1 MSNAKPVTDF
11 SNKIL
16 KKEWECYLSKR
27 RPSKPSDW
35 RDRLTGLAI
44 SGGGI
49 RSAAFSLGV
58 LQRLAANKVLSLFDY
73 LSTVSGGGYTGG
85 SISYFLNCQ
94 DINEPPGKYDLGKNF
109 PYGDPDKTWH
119 SPTRELDYL
128 RSHGS
133 YLTPGHC
140 INMRSFVGVVLRA
153 VLLNLLIW
161 LPVLW
166 MVMAVAQRLVV
177 AGPSQSTLSLQ
188 WYRDLSFP
196 WCTDSLALSALG
208 ISALCFVAGGLIARR
223 MKTEDG
229 ESVIAVLKKVRVVNW
244 LVFFLGAW
252 FFACRV
258 VTTSRGMTAWPAGTA
273 TDTWS
278 QAVQML
284 VADLPV
290 FRGQHVPALFML
302 FEIGAA
308 LLLVAYVLLI
318 LIYSLSTVFQKDRTE
333 YLQRRWHACCY
344 SSLLK
349 WLLVLAALASVPYL
363 SEIATNVGGI
373 GALLAGLGGAL
384 WKIYQRGKGWISI
397 ETLAP
402 VASLLVFYGL
412 FITAY
417 YYAGGLVS
425 SQPHWFVY
433 GLWLVAILSGYWVN
447 LNHISVGR
455 YYRDRLMEAF
465 MPGKDMVKDNKNDS
479 ALAANTF
486 TMGDLARTRRTPYH
500 LVNTNVVL
508 VDSMKKKIRKRGG
521 DSFIL
526 SPLYVGSRA
535 TGWRPTDQY
544 CDNAFTLAT
553 AVATSAAAV
562 NPHAGP
568 AGTGMSRNPAVS
580 LLMAL
585 LNLRLGYWAP
595 NPCYANGPR
604 RMHHLWSAW
613 YELMPKSGYREDSTF
628 VQLSDGGHFDNLGLY
643 ELFRRRVRF
652 ILVLDGGADKDF
664 QFSDLQNALH
674 RAEQDF
680 MVHLKFDGHHP
691 LGDLI
696 PQEQEAEKFPDG
708 LKLAKTG
715 YISGR
720 FNYGPEDNLPQGW
733 FFYIKTT
740 LIGDM
745 SMRIRGYKGAHPDFP
760 DETTAD
766 QFFDED
772 QFDAYRLLGSEI
784 ARELTRDRNFTQWL
798 KTYHGDEPITE

>member
-1 MSNAKPVTDF
+1 MSTGEPVKDF

-16 KKEWECYLSKR
+16 KEEWKNYLSKR
-27 RPSKPSDW
+27 RQSEPSDW

-58 LQRLAANKVLSLFDY
+58 LQRLAAEKVLSLFDY

-85 SISYFLNCQ
+85 SISYFLNCE
-94 DINEPPGKYDLGKNF
+94 DINQPPGKYDLGKNF
-109 PYGDPDKTWH
+109 PYGDPDKSWH
-119 SPTRELDYL
+119 SPTQELDYL
-128 RSHGS
+128 RSHGN
-133 YLTPGHC
+133 YLAPGHC
-140 INMRSFVGVVLRA
+140 ISLRSFVGVVLRA
-153 VLLNLLIW
+153 VLLNLIIW

-177 AGPSQSTLSLQ
+177 AAPSQSTLNLQ
-188 WYRDLSFP
+188 WYRALSFP
-196 WCTDSLALSALG
+196 WFTDSLALSALG
-208 ISALCFVAGGLIARR
+208 ISALFFVTGGLIARW
-223 MKTEDG
+223 MKTEG
-229 ESVIAVLKKVRVVNW
+229 RKSVIAVLKKVRIVNW

-258 VTTSRGMTAWPAGTA
+258 VTTSRGLMAWPAGTA
-273 TDTWS
+273 ADTWL
-278 QAVQML
+278 QAVQNL
-284 VADLPV
+284 VADLPA
-290 FRGQHVPALFML
+290 FRGQTVPGLFML
-302 FEIGAA
+302 FEVGAA
-308 LLLVAYVLLI
+308 LLLAFYVLLI

-333 YLQRRWHACCY
+333 YLQRRWHACLY
-344 SSLLK
+344 GSLLK
-349 WLLVLAALASVPYL
+349 WLLVLVVLASLPYL

-373 GALLAGLGGAL
+373 GALLVGLSMGL
-384 WKIYQRGKGWISI
+384 WKLYQRGKEWISI

-417 YYAGGLVS
+417 FYAGGLVS
-425 SQPHWFVY
+425 SQPHWLVY
-433 GLWLVAILSGYWVN
+433 GLWLAAILLGYWVN

-465 MPGKDMVKDNKNDS
+465 MPSKDMVEKNENGS

-486 TMGDLARTRRTPYH
+486 TVGDLATNMRTPYH
-500 LVNTNVVL
+500 LVNTNAVL

-521 DSFIL
+521 DSFVF
-526 SPLYVGSRA
+526 SPLYVGSQA

-544 CDNAFTLAT
+544 SDNAFTLAT
-553 AVATSAAAV
+553 AVATSAAAI

-568 AGTGMSRNPAVS
+568 AGTGLSRNSAVS
-580 LLMAL
+580 LLMAM

-595 NPCYANGPR
+595 NPRYANGPR

-680 MVHLKFDGHHP
+680 MVHLNFDDHS

-696 PQEQEAEKFPDG
+696 PQEQKAVKFPDG
-708 LKLAKTG
+708 LKLAETG

-720 FNYGPEDNLPQGW
+720 FDYGPEDQLPRGW

-740 LIGDM
+740 LTGDM

-772 QFDAYRLLGSEI
+772 QFDAYRLLGIEI
-784 ARELTRDRNFTQWL
+784 AEKLTNDSNFTNWL
-798 KTYHGDEPITE
+798 NAYHGDEPIR